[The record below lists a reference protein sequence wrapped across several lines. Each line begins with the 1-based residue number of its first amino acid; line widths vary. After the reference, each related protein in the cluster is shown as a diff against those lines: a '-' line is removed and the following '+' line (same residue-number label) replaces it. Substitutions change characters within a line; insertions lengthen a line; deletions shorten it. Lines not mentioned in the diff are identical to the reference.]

1 MARRARESP
10 VTIERLLGSVIKG
23 ALTGR
28 RKRSGKTLRYLTG
41 GRGSFLNASTL
52 LAVAG
57 VAWGLYETSRRQEGA
72 AAATGVGAL
81 PPTPGGVGPL
91 VSGGSVPPPVPG
103 AASEREPP
111 PPPVQAVGRGGP
123 PVAVPAAVE
132 RVIRL
137 TVSAA
142 RADGILSGAERTA
155 LVEHARAVG
164 AEAIV
169 DDELSRPTPLARI
182 VAGVDHVGLREELY
196 TLAFALV
203 RADETVS
210 GAERIYLAQL
220 AHALGL
226 DAGATTRLEAAAS
239 GRLAGGDEGE
249 D

>member
-1 MARRARESP
+1 M
-10 VTIERLLGSVIKG
+10 TIERLLGSVIEG

-28 RKRSGKTLRYLTG
+28 RKRSRKTLRYLTG

-57 VAWGLYETSRRQEGA
+57 VAWGLYETSRRSGGA
-72 AAATGVGAL
+72 PVATGVGAL
-81 PPTPGGVGPL
+81 PATPGGVG
-91 VSGGSVPPPVPG
+91 SGASAGPVGPPPVPG
-103 AASEREPP
+103 AASPPEPP
-111 PPPVQAVGRGGP
+111 PPLVQAVGHAGP
-123 PVAVPAAVE
+123 PVGLPTAVE

-142 RADGILSGAERTA
+142 RADGILSDAERA
-155 LVEHARAVG
+155 AIVEHARAVG

-182 VAGVDHVGLREELY
+182 VAGVDQLRLREELY

-226 DAGATTRLEAAAS
+226 DAEATTRLEAAAS
-239 GRLAGGDEGE
+239 GRLVGE
-249 D
+249 DEDGE

>member
-1 MARRARESP
+1 M
-10 VTIERLLGSVIKG
+10 TIERLLGSVIQG

-28 RKRSGKTLRYLTG
+28 RKRSRKTLRYLTG

-72 AAATGVGAL
+72 PAATGVGAL
-81 PPTPGGVGPL
+81 PPTPGGVSGWAPAGP
-91 VSGGSVPPPVPG
+91 VGPPPVPG
-103 AASEREPP
+103 AASEVAPP
-111 PPPVQAVGRGGP
+111 PPPVQSVGPAGP

-142 RADGILSGAERTA
+142 RADGILSDAERTA
-155 LVEHARAVG
+155 IIEHARAVG

-169 DDELSRPTPLARI
+169 DDELSQPTPLARI
-182 VAGVDHVGLREELY
+182 VAGVDQVRVREELY

-226 DAGATTRLEAAAS
+226 DAETTARLEAAAS
-239 GRLAGGDEGE
+239 SRLVGVDEE
-249 D
+249 EA